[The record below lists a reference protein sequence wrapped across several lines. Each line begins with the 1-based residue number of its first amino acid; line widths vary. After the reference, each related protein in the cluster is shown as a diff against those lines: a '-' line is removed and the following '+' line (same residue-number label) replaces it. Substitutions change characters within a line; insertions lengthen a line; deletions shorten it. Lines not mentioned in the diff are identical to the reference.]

1 MGKDVLTKAKV
12 VNYLNEN
19 IGLSK
24 RECQFFFESFI
35 ELIYNQLKS
44 HNDVKII
51 NFGIF
56 KVKNKKPRIGRNPK
70 TKEEVMITERNVV
83 KFKPSSFL
91 ISLINSNKDGSDE
104 NK

>member
-1 MGKDVLTKAKV
+1 MDKDVLTKAKI

-35 ELIYNQLKS
+35 DIIYSQLKLQK
-44 HNDVKII
+44 DVKII

-70 TKEEVMITERNVV
+70 TKQEVMISERNVV
-83 KFKPSSFL
+83 KFKPSNFL
-91 ISLINSNKDGSDE
+91 ISLINSNINDNDE
-104 NK
+104 T

>member
-1 MGKDVLTKAKV
+1 MDKDVLTKAKI

-35 ELIYNQLKS
+35 DIIYSQLKS
-44 HNDVKII
+44 QKDVKII

-70 TKEEVMITERNVV
+70 TKQEVMISERNVV
-83 KFKPSSFL
+83 KFKPSNFL
-91 ISLINSNKDGSDE
+91 ISIINSNINDNDE
-104 NK
+104 I

>member
-12 VNYLNEN
+12 VSYLNEN

-56 KVKNKKPRIGRNPK
+56 KVKNKK
-70 TKEEVMITERNVV
+70 TKNRQ
-83 KFKPSSFL
+83 KP
-91 ISLINSNKDGSDE
+91 
-104 NK
+104 

>member
-12 VNYLNEN
+12 VSYLNEN

-56 KVKNKKPRIGRNPK
+56 KVKNKKPRIGEIQRQK
-70 TKEEVMITERNVV
+70 KKLWLQREM
-83 KFKPSSFL
+83 L
-91 ISLINSNKDGSDE
+91 WNSNLQIF
-104 NK
+104 N

>member
-1 MGKDVLTKAKV
+1 MDKDVLTKAKI

-35 ELIYNQLKS
+35 DIIYSQLKLQK
-44 HNDVKII
+44 DVKII

-70 TKEEVMITERNVV
+70 TRQEVMISERNVV
-83 KFKPSSFL
+83 KFKPSNFL
-91 ISLINSNKDGSDE
+91 ISIINSNINDNDE
-104 NK
+104 T

>member
-1 MGKDVLTKAKV
+1 MDKDVLTKAKI

-35 ELIYNQLKS
+35 DIIYSQLKLQK
-44 HNDVKII
+44 DVKII

-56 KVKNKKPRIGRNPK
+56 KVKYKKPRIGRNPK
-70 TKEEVMITERNVV
+70 TKQEVMISERNVV
-83 KFKPSSFL
+83 KFKPSNFL
-91 ISLINSNKDGSDE
+91 ISIINSNINDNDE
-104 NK
+104 A

>member
-1 MGKDVLTKAKV
+1 MDKDVLTKAKI

-35 ELIYNQLKS
+35 DIIYSQLKLQK
-44 HNDVKII
+44 DVKII

-56 KVKNKKPRIGRNPK
+56 KVMNKKPRIGRNPK
-70 TKEEVMITERNVV
+70 TKQEVMISERNVV
-83 KFKPSSFL
+83 KFKPSNFL
-91 ISLINSNKDGSDE
+91 ISLINSNINDNDE
-104 NK
+104 I

>member
-1 MGKDVLTKAKV
+1 MDKDVLTKAKI

-35 ELIYNQLKS
+35 DIIYSQLKLQK
-44 HNDVKII
+44 DVKII

-70 TKEEVMITERNVV
+70 TKQEVMISERNVV
-83 KFKPSSFL
+83 KFKPSNFL
-91 ISLINSNKDGSDE
+91 ISLINSNINDNDE
-104 NK
+104 I

>member
-1 MGKDVLTKAKV
+1 MDKNVLTKAKI
-12 VNYLNEN
+12 VNYLNES

-35 ELIYNQLKS
+35 DIIYSQLKS
-44 HNDVKII
+44 QKDVKII

-70 TKEEVMITERNVV
+70 TKQEVMISERNVV
-83 KFKPSSFL
+83 KFKPSNFL
-91 ISLINSNKDGSDE
+91 ISIINSNINDNDE
-104 NK
+104 I